1 MRYCQIQRNFRD
13 SEYLCKLGK
22 EYLNHC
28 YASFILFSRQNL
40 QTFDISHAF
49 LPLTIAKLSTFKNGP
64 VFLAHPVHVQLYSAV
79 CHSGHIRDVIQP
91 MKAWRKPWTLTCLIS
106 VGLRFMPGV
115 EYLKVNL
122 MLGWL

>member
-28 YASFILFSRQNL
+28 YASFTLFSRRNL

-64 VFLAHPVHVQLYSAV
+64 VFWPTLYNTS
-79 CHSGHIRDVIQP
+79 DVELKLLP
-91 MKAWRKPWTLTCLIS
+91 ATGRNAGELLMNYFTLTIQTN
-106 VGLRFMPGV
+106 P
-115 EYLKVNL
+115 EL
-122 MLGWL
+122 MLRTVTCLNRLPSTLSAK